1 MPLLF
6 KKIVNRNNGAPSLFD
21 RQASEAPMAAPY
33 SRILDKARE
42 LAKEVRETA
51 ERVHQQALE
60 SRRLTEVARQ
70 QSERGRHLSRL
81 GREEA
86 RAVKSAIK
94 WSLDTAHK
102 ADCRRSGKDED

>member
-1 MPLLF
+1 
-6 KKIVNRNNGAPSLFD
+6 
-21 RQASEAPMAAPY
+21 MAARY
-33 SRILDKARE
+33 GSVLDKTRE
-42 LAKEVRETA
+42 LAQEVRETA

-81 GREEA
+81 GREEG